1 MAYGRLDVFW
11 PDGMFKTFPLVENS
25 VSVGRSS
32 GNSIALETTTISRY
46 HFSITYD
53 NQQVYLTDLDSANG
67 TFIDGVRLKGNEP
80 RALYGGEEIQVG
92 HLRIIYHHID
102 EMPTQPITP
111 TDDTTQR
118 IEMELPTFRLDVIGP
133 DEAFSP
139 GAHMAAE
146 LAITNTSETPQRY
159 RIEASGM
166 PAEWIRIDRS
176 ELHVDPKDT
185 APVLVN
191 FRPIRRSDSRPGNYT
206 VVLKVSLKDN
216 PEAKLEA
223 SLVVRILPFNG
234 FGMALENRRVHSG
247 DRFRLHV
254 HNQGSAN
261 LPLTVSGRDS
271 ANALRYNILAPQVSL
286 APGQRLVIQGEI
298 KPTKPALF
306 GKPRIH
312 PFDLQVRSNDAAHFL
327 AVVRGQF
334 IEKPM
339 LPAWM
344 PFALAGGM
352 VVLGVFLVLILTA
365 LLQPP
370 PPPFIADFSVG
381 STQIAQGE
389 PLSLNWIATDVSDL
403 TVSVNGT
410 PVMTNIGAQTSGL
423 SLDTT
428 DYSGSV
434 VVSVIGA
441 NGNQQVAVD
450 QLVYVYKP
458 LGEPVFT
465 VDPPQLVRYV
475 VQNLTVNWSVP
486 GAVTTRLSGLE
497 TFSNLPVETTYGM
510 EGTIT
515 GLVGIPSAAFTLTLY
530 AEDEV
535 GNARE
540 TLLEMPIINPECRPA
555 GESVTLYG
563 GPDGRHQV
571 VGTVPSQAFVVV
583 DAQDSSGQWLRAQL
597 PGGLSGWGVRAEFSC
612 APNFNVADL
621 LKELSVPTVPP
632 PSPTPIPSNT
642 PVPTNTPISSPTT
655 APRPVTTPT
664 ASG

>member
-11 PDGMFKTFPLVENS
+11 PDGMFKTFPLVDNS

-32 GNSIALETTTISRY
+32 GNTIALETTTISRY
-46 HFSITYD
+46 HFSITLE

-118 IEMELPTFRLDVIGP
+118 IEMELPSFRLDVIGP
-133 DEAFSP
+133 DQAFSP

-166 PAEWIRIDRS
+166 PAEWIRIDRA
-176 ELHVDPKDT
+176 ELLIDPNDT

-191 FRPIRRSDSRPGNYT
+191 FRPMRRSDSRPGDYK
-206 VVLKVSLKDN
+206 VVIKVSLKDN

-223 SLVVRILPFNG
+223 NLVVRILPYSG
-234 FGMALENRRVHSG
+234 FGMALEGRRINSG

-254 HNQGSAN
+254 HNQGSAM
-261 LPLTVSGRDS
+261 LPLTVAGRDS

-298 KPTKPALF
+298 KPVKPILF
-306 GKPRIH
+306 GKPRVH
-312 PFDLQVRSNDAAHFL
+312 PFDLQVRSNDAARFL

-334 IEKPM
+334 VEKPM
-339 LPAWM
+339 LPSWT
-344 PFALAGGM
+344 PFALGAGLL
-352 VVLGVFLVLILTA
+352 VLGVFLVLILTA

-370 PPPFIADFSVG
+370 PPPFIADVSVS
-381 STQIAQGE
+381 STQVAQGE
-389 PLSLNWIATDVSDL
+389 PLTLNWVATDVSDL

-423 SLDTT
+423 SLDTSS
-428 DYSGSV
+428 YSGSV
-434 VVSVIGA
+434 VVSVIGT
-441 NGNQQVAVD
+441 NGSQQMAVD
-450 QLVYVYKP
+450 RTVYIYQP
-458 LGEPVFT
+458 LGEAVFT
-465 VDPPQLVRYV
+465 VNPPQLVRYV
-475 VQNLTVNWSVP
+475 VQGLTVSWSVP

-497 TFSNLPVETTYGM
+497 SFSNMPVETTYGR

-515 GLVGIPSAAFTLTLY
+515 GVVGIPAGAFTLTLY
-530 AEDEV
+530 AEDEI

-540 TLLEMPIINPECRPA
+540 TLLDVPIINPECRPA
-555 GESVTLYG
+555 GDSVTLFA

-571 VGTVPSQAFVVV
+571 VGTVPSQTFVVV
-583 DAQDSSGQWLRAQL
+583 DAQDSSGQWLRTQL
-597 PGGLSGWGVRAEFSC
+597 PGGISGWGVRSEFFC

-632 PSPTPIPSNT
+632 PSPTPIP
-642 PVPTNTPISSPTT
+642 TNTPIPTPVTPPT
-655 APRPVTTPT
+655 ATPRPTITPT